1 MMRQKSPIGKG
12 GKMMKKTLTLLTLP
26 ILLIS
31 IACAQSPTAKLS
43 QIRKLYLTNDYT
55 KALETLKQD
64 LTEIRDYHTKAL
76 YLTEIGD
83 IYLDKLHDLVKAESI
98 YKLIM
103 QDFPKYK
110 DISSIIYRLGISY
123 EKQEKFLDAAQ
134 AYEQV
139 ATKYMKQPYGD
150 DALDAIERCFKKNYQ
165 EVVAKIDE
173 FPITRIEF
181 DDRISQNPSRYEKFE
196 DKQKLLDDM
205 IDERL
210 LYLYAVKMDVDNNP
224 EVVGRLT
231 DLRNNSLFQE
241 WYNQEVIEKVKVSEK
256 EKKGYYRKNK
266 KSQYTT
272 PEQVRARE
280 ILVKTKQEAADLR
293 VKIVAESLPFD
304 SVAKDT
310 SLAPNRKTGGD
321 MGYVRKG
328 AQPKPIEKALFRMK
342 VGEIS
347 QPIEAKDG
355 FVLLKVEEIK
365 PEEVR
370 TYEKVAQQIENALR
384 NEKTNK
390 LFEKVSKQLK
400 KKYNGF
406 IDTMAI
412 KENKETLGT
421 VDNTPITDQLLQER
435 LARIP
440 PFYRAE
446 FEKPEG
452 KKRILDQIVLE
463 QILLREIEEQKLW
476 LANKFISQFEPR
488 RVSTLTTVLRKMET
502 SDKVT
507 IDTIE
512 LKKEYRATINDF
524 KVPEQVRARELV
536 VKSFDEAA
544 KIRKEAIAGKVGF
557 DSLAKQYST
566 ATTKWQG
573 GDMSYF
579 SRGSKPK
586 ALETEAFSLSKGKIS
601 KVIKL
606 SDTTYAIIKI
616 EDKKKAY
623 TRPFSEVK
631 EKIERS
637 VRLNKEDELYQQM
650 LAGLQSKAKIEKFL
664 TEEPALPEE
673 PEETPQPETPEL
685 EEENK

>member
-1 MMRQKSPIGKG
+1 
-12 GKMMKKTLTLLTLP
+12 MMKKTLTLLTLP

-43 QIRKLYLTNDYT
+43 QIRKLYLTNEYA
-55 KALETLKQD
+55 KALENLNKD

-76 YLTEIGD
+76 YMTEIGD
-83 IYLDKLHDLVKAESI
+83 IFLDKLHNYSKAESV
-98 YKLIM
+98 YKLVM

-110 DISSIIYRLGISY
+110 DISSIIYRLGITY
-123 EKQEKFLDAAQ
+123 EKQEKYLDAAQ

-139 ATKYMKQPYGD
+139 ATKYMKKPYGD

-165 EVVAKIDE
+165 EVVAKIDGY
-173 FPITRIEF
+173 PITRIEF
-181 DDRISQNPSRYEKFE
+181 DDRVSQNPSRYEKFE

-210 LYLYAVKMDVDNNP
+210 LYLYAIKMDLDNNP
-224 EVVGRLT
+224 EVVSRLT

-256 EKKGYYRKNK
+256 EKKGYYSKNK

-280 ILVKTKQEAADLR
+280 ILVKTKEEAFDLR
-293 VKIVAESLPFD
+293 AKIVAESLPFD

-321 MGYVRKG
+321 MGLVRKG
-328 AQPKPIEKALFRMK
+328 AQPKPVENALFRMK

-370 TYEKVAQQIENALR
+370 TYDKVAQQIENALK

-390 LFEKVSKQLK
+390 LFEKVSNELK

-406 IDTMAI
+406 IDTIAI
-412 KENKETLGT
+412 NENKETLGT
-421 VDNTPITDQLLQER
+421 VDNTPITNQLLQER
-435 LARIP
+435 LSRIP

-488 RVSTLTTVLRKMET
+488 RVSTLTTTLRKMET

-507 IDTIE
+507 IDTME

-524 KVPEQVRARELV
+524 KVPEQVRAREIV
-536 VKSFDEAA
+536 VKSYDEAV
-544 KIRKEAIAGKVGF
+544 KIRKEALAGKVGF

-586 ALETEAFSLSKGKIS
+586 PVETEAFSLAKGKIS
-601 KVIKL
+601 TVIKL
-606 SDTTYAIIKI
+606 TDTTYAIIKI

-637 VRLNKEDELYQQM
+637 VRRNKEEELNQKM
-650 LAGLQSKAKIEKFL
+650 SADLRSNAKIEKFL

-673 PEETPQPETPEL
+673 PEEIPEL